1 MESRH
6 TSAGDVRRRT
16 SQSSGVGQT
25 RGADHGGHEWRAF
38 NSACRAGV
46 VSTENCEGYRNR
58 ARCHSGLYACRRTV
72 CRRGAAGGEGVSR
85 RSLGVEGLRHV
96 GSPPVAGLPVRV
108 ELVRWLVEPYSGTGT
123 GGGTMR
129 RRELIE
135 FAGTAL
141 FAWPL
146 VARAQQQAKIARLGY
161 LGFGTPAASANR
173 VEALRAGLRDLGYVE
188 GKNLVIEF
196 RWSDTVEQM
205 HEAAAELAR
214 MKVDIIFA
222 TSSTETESARRATNT
237 IPIVFA
243 THADPVNVGH
253 VSSLARPG
261 GNMTGLADIQPVITP
276 KRLEILKETVPRAT
290 RFGVLYS
297 PTAPSY
303 RPVLDAAEAAKG
315 KLGVQLVTVG
325 VSTVAEFDGAFARM
339 AQERVD
345 GVFVH
350 GAALT
355 ARHDN
360 PLLARLAMKHRLP
373 TMFGVRDNVV
383 EI

>member
-1 MESRH
+1 M
-6 TSAGDVRRRT
+6 DRRT
-16 SQSSGVGQT
+16 FVGCL
-25 RGADHGGHEWRAF
+25 AGGLLA
-38 NSACRAGV
+38 AP
-46 VSTENCEGYRNR
+46 
-58 ARCHSGLYACRRTV
+58 L
-72 CRRGAAGGEGVSR
+72 AAG
-85 RSLGVEGLRHV
+85 
-96 GSPPVAGLPVRV
+96 
-108 ELVRWLVEPYSGTGT
+108 
-123 GGGTMR
+123 
-129 RRELIE
+129 
-135 FAGTAL
+135 
-141 FAWPL
+141 
-146 VARAQQQAKIARLGY
+146 AQQAGKVYRIGY
-161 LGFGTPAASANR
+161 VGFGTPAATANR

-222 TSSTETESARRATNT
+222 TSSTESESARRATKT

-261 GNMTGLADIQPVITP
+261 GNMTGLGDIQSVITP
-276 KRLEILKETVPRAT
+276 KRLEILRATVPQVT

-303 RPVLDAAEAAKG
+303 RPFLEAAEATG
-315 KLGVQLVTVG
+315 RKLGIQLLTVG
-325 VSTVAEFDGAFARM
+325 VSTVADFDGAFAKM
-339 AQERVD
+339 AQGRV
-345 GVFVH
+345 GAVLVH

-355 ARHDN
+355 ARHNN
-360 PLLARLAMKHRLP
+360 PLLAELALKHRLP

-383 EI
+383 AGGLMSYAPDHLDLTRRAAVYIDKILKGAKPAELPVEQASKYQLVINLKTAKALGLTIPPSLLARADEVIE